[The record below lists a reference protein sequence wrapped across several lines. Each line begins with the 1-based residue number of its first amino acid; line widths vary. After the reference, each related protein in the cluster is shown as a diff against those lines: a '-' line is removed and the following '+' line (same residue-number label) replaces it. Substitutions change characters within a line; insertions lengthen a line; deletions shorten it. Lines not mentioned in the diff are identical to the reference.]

1 MIQMCFVNVSSAS
14 FLICSLMSTHK
25 TSQHLIRTAQA
36 AYNTPYFFCWRCR
49 WWSVGSLQV
58 ISISVKQSSI
68 IKPIVI
74 FKTSAHVACWILIGR
89 LVLRAHLYFHWIYQC
104 LTLVFAYWELN
115 CGSIFSMMSHPENF
129 FDWNNSKH
137 LDWICSTWKHPIKVY
152 LMLHKRYLLHNVYI
166 NMRSGGLQSWNLRRR
181 LPQPEWP
188 ISLMAV

>member
-14 FLICSLMSTHK
+14 FLICSLMSTRK

-36 AYNTPYFFCWRCR
+36 AWNTPYFFCWRC
-49 WWSVGSLQV
+49 WWWCVGTLQV

-74 FKTSAHVACWILIGR
+74 FKTSAHVESSSAVLSYALIFTFTKCINVWLWPLVIESWNCSSILEDVSPR
-89 LVLRAHLYFHWIYQC
+89 
-104 LTLVFAYWELN
+104 E
-115 CGSIFSMMSHPENF
+115 F

-137 LDWICSTWKHPIKVY
+137 LDRICSTWKQPIKVY

-166 NMRSGGLQSWNLRRR
+166 NMRSWGLQSWNLRRR